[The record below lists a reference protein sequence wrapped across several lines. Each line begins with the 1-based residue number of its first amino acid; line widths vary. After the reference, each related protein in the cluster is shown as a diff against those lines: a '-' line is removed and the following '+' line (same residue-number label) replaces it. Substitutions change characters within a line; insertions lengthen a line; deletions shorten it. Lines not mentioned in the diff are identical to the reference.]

1 MDEDRNQSAQ
11 KALKE
16 LGIPV
21 VAGIVAAGAGIV
33 WRRKPDLRGAV
44 PGMKGGVGDLMDD
57 LRGKVEAVV
66 NKNDDSGT
74 NAKPRRETSKRDQ
87 FAERRH
93 AREQRRN
100 ERRNQ
105 SGP

>member
-1 MDEDRNQSAQ
+1 VDEDQKQAAQ

-16 LGIPV
+16 FGIPV
-21 VAGIVAAGAGIV
+21 VAGVVAVGAGIL
-33 WRRKPDLRGAV
+33 WRSKPDLRRAV
-44 PGMKGGVGDLMDD
+44 PDMKGGVGDLMDD

-66 NKNDDSGT
+66 NKDDDAGT
-74 NAKPRRETSKRDQ
+74 STKPRREPGKRDEV
-87 FAERRH
+87 AERRH

-105 SGP
+105 SGR